1 MTDRPDKPGLFYREM
16 RLEVMPLDPA
26 QRRADGE
33 AADPRIPV
41 ALSSETP
48 VERYDWMRDERY
60 VEVLSHEKADVNL
73 EYARDGLP
81 FLLDHSTRVQIG
93 LLEDVRVDSDRRIR
107 GLLRQGNH
115 PDAEWAFTD
124 IRAGIR
130 KKVSV
135 GYDPGETYDQTEND
149 RGQKVRRYRG
159 WMPMEGSSV
168 AVPADYEVGIGRS
181 AAPGAQ
187 PSAVTSP
194 AAATAAHKERT
205 MSDQDE
211 KAAAAAQAADLKVK
225 IEENET
231 LKRDQRKLLQYTKDF
246 PSEAPNLFAGWIER
260 QVTPEQAL
268 GEIEAAKREKARD
281 PIPVA
286 GHLDFS
292 NTDRER
298 YNLAGA
304 ILEIADGM
312 TRGRAPKTSDPGVGL
327 VFEADAAIRARLDR
341 QGPEGRKVGSGLL
354 VPMDMKVDLAAAQRG
369 QMIAQAFGARASIT
383 GNIVGTSSLGG
394 AGVQTSLVDFIDLLR
409 ARSRTAQLGV
419 QFLTGLTDT
428 IGFVRQLTA
437 NTFTWPGENPSSEL
451 TLTAATISVFT
462 MAPKIGMAGTAYSR
476 SMLAQRNSA
485 FDVTSFVVNDL
496 NTITAIGIDTAVHSG
511 GGTLEPTGIRG
522 TTNVQTVTVGAAG
535 GPLTWDL
542 LVDFGNKIEIGNA
555 DIGTIG
561 WLTNPKVKGK
571 LKKTLKNTATGSAYL
586 WETTANPF
594 GPPVD
599 TLDGYNAVVSTTM
612 PSNLTKGTSTT
623 VCSSVLMGVWN
634 MAMLGEWGGVAEL
647 VVNPFTYLKQNVIE
661 VVNVIGI
668 DVGVRQPTAF
678 CKDDDVTTT

>member
-1 MTDRPDKPGLFYREM
+1 MSEPKDKPSLLYREM
-16 RLEVMPLDPA
+16 RLEVMPIDPT
-26 QRRADGE
+26 QKRAEGE
-33 AADPRIPV
+33 SADPRIPV
-41 ALSSETP
+41 ALSSEAP
-48 VERYDWMRDERY
+48 VERYDWMSGERY
-60 VEVLSHEKADVNL
+60 LEVLGHGERDVDL
-73 EYARDGLP
+73 TYARDGLP

-93 LLEDVRVDSDRRIR
+93 LIEDVRVDAADRRIR
-107 GLLRQGNH
+107 GMLRQGNH

-135 GYDPGETYDQTEND
+135 GYDPGETYDQSENE
-149 RGQKVRRYRG
+149 RGQMVRTYRQ

-168 AVPADYEVGIGRS
+168 AIPADYEVGIGRS
-181 AAPGAQ
+181 RVPGAE
-187 PSAVTSP
+187 PSAGTTP
-194 AAATAAHKERT
+194 AAASPATQERT
-205 MSDQDE
+205 MADDE
-211 KAAAAAQAADLKVK
+211 KAAAAAQAAIVA
-225 IEENET
+225 NEAREKDI
-231 LKRDQRKLLQYTKDF
+231 KRLVGYTRDF
-246 PSEAPNLFAGWIER
+246 PGEAPQLLASWLER

-268 GEIEAAKREKARD
+268 GEIEQAKREKAKSA
-281 PIPVA
+281 PPVP
-286 GHLDFS
+286 GHLDLS
-292 NTDRER
+292 PKDQKR

-304 ILEIADGM
+304 ILAIADGM
-312 TRGRAPKTSDPGVGL
+312 TRGGVPKVTDADVGL
-327 VFEADAAIRARLDR
+327 VFEADAAIRDRLSK

-354 VPMDMKVDLAAAQRG
+354 VPMDMQVDLSAADRG
-369 QMIAQAFGARASIT
+369 RRIAEAMGSRASIT

-394 AGVQTSLVDFIDLLR
+394 AGVQTSLVDFVDLLR
-409 ARSRTAQLGV
+409 SRSRCAQLGV

-437 NTFTWPGENPSSEL
+437 NTFSWPGENPSSEL

-462 MAPKIGMAGTAYSR
+462 MAPKVGMAGTAYSR

-496 NTITAIGIDTAVHSG
+496 NAITAIGIDTAIHSG

-522 TTNVQTVTVGAAG
+522 TTNVQTVTVGADG

-542 LVDFGNKIEIGNA
+542 IVDMGNKLETGNA

-571 LKKTLKNTATGSAYL
+571 LKKTVKNTASLAYL

-594 GPPVD
+594 GPPLD
-599 TLDGYNAVVSTTM
+599 TLDGYTALVSTSV
-612 PSNLTKGTSTT
+612 PSNLTKGTRTT
-623 VCSSVLMGVWN
+623 VCSSVIVGVWN
-634 MAMLGEWGGVAEL
+634 QAMLGEWGGVAEL
-647 VVNPFTYLKQNVIE
+647 IVNPFTYLKQNVIE
-661 VVNVIGI
+661 VVNCIGV